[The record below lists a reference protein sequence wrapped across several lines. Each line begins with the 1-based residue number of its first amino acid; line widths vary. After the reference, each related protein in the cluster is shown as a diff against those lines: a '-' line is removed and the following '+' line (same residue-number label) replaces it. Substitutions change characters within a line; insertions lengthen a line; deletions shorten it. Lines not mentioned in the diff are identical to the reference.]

1 MAALYDAKQ
10 GLIRPVVSLSAA
22 TRPRIRSPQGSL
34 GRLPRGRMAK
44 TFIENHRDIR
54 PQRLLDLDGR
64 LRGYMVEGAIQMR
77 LKRHAVFRHFAQGRE
92 AEDLIAATVGAD
104 TPRIPRPFRIT
115 VCTQLNRQRRAPV
128 NAGPTASLLRC

>member
-1 MAALYDAKQ
+1 MATLYDAKQ

-34 GRLPRGRMAK
+34 GRLPRGRIAK

-92 AEDLIAATVGAD
+92 AEDLIAATVGKDRAGPSHKAVQAAHRFD
-104 TPRIPRPFRIT
+104 RAVPRPQ
-115 VCTQLNRQRRAPV
+115 V
-128 NAGPTASLLRC
+128 